1 MSNKTIQIRINNF
14 LDNEKLYFN
23 TLYLYVFNHLIKFKF
38 LITLIAYIIFQQVNL
53 KKIPTAD
60 TGSLIFSFLL

>member
-23 TLYLYVFNHLIKFKF
+23 TLCLYIFNHLIKLSIK
-38 LITLIAYIIFQQVNL
+38 LIGYIRFQQVNL
-53 KKIPTAD
+53 KIKYKD
-60 TGSLIFSFLL
+60 YFKFGR